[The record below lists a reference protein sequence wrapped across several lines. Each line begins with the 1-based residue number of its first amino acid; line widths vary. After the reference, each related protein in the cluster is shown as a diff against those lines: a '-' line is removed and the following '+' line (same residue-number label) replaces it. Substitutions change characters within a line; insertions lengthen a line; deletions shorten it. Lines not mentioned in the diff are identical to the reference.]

1 MTYAEIHTLA
11 AHGDPL
17 PPFQSL
23 PDRAC
28 YESLCCLKHLY
39 ELTGLDEKTV
49 RVRKQDIRR
58 AHEEAAQAFR
68 QYMAVYR
75 AYSGNSRA
83 AGQAVREMAQ
93 ALEGGSPDYKALF
106 WLAAG
111 VIAKL
116 TGDDV
121 MVNVLRRKAAETM
134 PESCAKC
141 GYIEESGPM
150 EADAFCPN
158 CRARMDGGEEA

>member
-17 PPFQSL
+17 PPFMPL

-28 YESLCCLKHLY
+28 YESLCCLKRQY
-39 ELTGLDEKTV
+39 ELTGLDEKAV

-58 AHEEAAQAFR
+58 AHEEAAEAFR

-75 AYSGNSRA
+75 EYSDSSRA

-93 ALEGGSPDYKALF
+93 ALADGSPDYEALF

-111 VIAKL
+111 VIARL
-116 TGDDV
+116 TNDSV
-121 MVNVLRRKAAETM
+121 MLDVLRKKEVA
-134 PESCAKC
+134 P
-141 GYIEESGPM
+141 
-150 EADAFCPN
+150 
-158 CRARMDGGEEA
+158 

>member
-17 PPFQSL
+17 PPVQSL

-28 YESLCCLKHLY
+28 YESLCCLKRLY

-75 AYSGNSRA
+75 AYN
-83 AGQAVREMAQ
+83 E
-93 ALEGGSPDYKALF
+93 LF
-106 WLAAG
+106 WLAAV

-121 MVNVLRRKAAETM
+121 MVIVLRRKAAET
-134 PESCAKC
+134 
-141 GYIEESGPM
+141 
-150 EADAFCPN
+150 
-158 CRARMDGGEEA
+158 

>member
-1 MTYAEIHTLA
+1 MTNAEIHTLA

-28 YESLCCLKHLY
+28 YESLCCLRRLY
-39 ELTGLDEKTV
+39 EITGLDEKAV

-58 AHEEAAQAFR
+58 AHGEASEAFR

-75 AYSGNSRA
+75 TYSDNSRA
-83 AGQAVREMAQ
+83 AGQAVREMVQ
-93 ALEGGSPDYKALF
+93 ALEGGNADYEALF

-111 VIAKL
+111 VIGKL
-116 TGDDV
+116 TNDSV
-121 MVNVLRRKAAETM
+121 MPDALRKKKAG
-134 PESCAKC
+134 K
-141 GYIEESGPM
+141 
-150 EADAFCPN
+150 
-158 CRARMDGGEEA
+158 DGRE